1 MKRILGIAITAVAAL
16 GTFSG
21 CGDKEDIFTSQQT
34 AIERYLTSSRRLINE
49 TEIGDIIEDN
59 PAFYTQIGRSVY
71 RHIPN
76 YYDASRD
83 TTLVIE
89 RGDSVRLRFD
99 AYVFSGS
106 EPSTSDVYWSNI
118 STTIN
123 SLTSSG
129 GNSLAQLD
137 WSTEPLAVK
146 VGSTNMIGG
155 LERGLIGCCAQD
167 SVQIYMTYDM
177 AYGKRLVGTV
187 PKNSSVA
194 WYIKI
199 LNVTK

>member
-1 MKRILGIAITAVAAL
+1 MKQILGIAITALFAL
-16 GTFSG
+16 GTFGG
-21 CGDKEDIFTSQQT
+21 CSDGEDIFTSQQT
-34 AIERYLTSSRRLINE
+34 AIERYLTSTRGLVNE
-49 TEIGDIIEDN
+49 TTIGDLIENN

-83 TTLVIE
+83 TATAIE

-106 EPSTSDVYWSNI
+106 EPTISDVYWSNI
-118 STTIN
+118 ATTIN
-123 SLTSSG
+123 KLSSEG
-129 GNSLAQLD
+129 GNSLAQLE